1 MKQKRS
7 VPLKQRGRRFRFRFI
22 VLALVPFAL
31 IVIGFELLPLFY
43 MIMTSL
49 LSDDET
55 HYSLSQYVTALTSP
69 FYMKAIQNSLYIA
82 LGSSILGL
90 IAALFTAYSLTRL
103 PERARDRLL
112 TLSNMTSNFAGV
124 PLAFAYIILL
134 GNNGVFTLLLK
145 SWGLDVLTINLYSW
159 TGLVLVYVY
168 FQVPLATLLLYPV
181 YYGVQ
186 ERWREAASLLGAGSF
201 AYWRRIAL
209 PILAPGIAGT
219 FVILFANAMGAY
231 ATAYALV
238 GSNFNLLAVRIGALV
253 SGDVITRPQL
263 GSALAV
269 LLGLIMLIAMSLSQ
283 WFMRRVRKDLA

>member
-1 MKQKRS
+1 MKQKIAVS
-7 VPLKQRGRRFRFRFI
+7 AGHRGRRFRFRPV
-22 VLALVPFAL
+22 VLALVPFTI
-31 IVIGFELLPLFY
+31 IVIGFELLPLIY
-43 MIMTSL
+43 MLMTSL

-55 HYSLSQYVTALTSP
+55 HYTLSQYVIALTSP
-69 FYMKAIQNSLYIA
+69 YYRKAIQNSLLISLSA
-82 LGSSILGL
+82 SVIGIL
-90 IAALFTAYSLTRL
+90 AALFTAYSLTRL

-112 TLSNMTSNFAGV
+112 SLSTMTSNFAGV

-145 SWGLDVLTINLYSW
+145 SWGLDVFTIDLYSW

-181 YYGVQ
+181 YFGIQ
-186 ERWREAASLLGAGSF
+186 ERWREAASLLGAGS
-201 AYWRRIAL
+201 ASYWLRIAL
-209 PILAPGIAGT
+209 PILAPGITGT

-238 GSNFNLLAVRIGALV
+238 GGNFNLLAVRIGSLV
-253 SGDVITRPQL
+253 AGDVSTKPQL

-269 LLGLIMLIAMSLSQ
+269 LLGLMMLVALTVSQ